1 VRPHGLDGLEREIR
15 DHVER
20 ETHDNIDRGMT
31 PEDARRAAL
40 VAFGNVAIA
49 QEDVRAVWIPIW
61 LEHTVQ
67 DIRYAFRSVLR
78 NPIFSATVVLT
89 LALGIG
95 LSATVLAPF
104 ESILLRPLDYPDAER
119 LVSIRITNPDLAP
132 DDDIATNQEYW
143 ALRDHVTSLDRVIAY
158 QVGDQTLTTG
168 NKIARVHGAW
178 VTDDFWDVTGGRA
191 MAGRLPT
198 RDEQNVAVLSERLYL
213 SMFAGDPNVL
223 GQVVTLDGV
232 EATVIGVISSAFRFE
247 FPVPAPSGGPQPKDI
262 DVLRSF
268 TVSAPTRNF
277 AQLLSIA
284 GRLKPAV
291 AVVRARAELASLP
304 VDRPFSRN
312 AAHIAIRV
320 DTTAERLVR
329 SIRPALNVLMASVV
343 FVLLIACAN
352 ITNLLLAR
360 ATVRRKEIAVRMS
373 VGAGRT
379 RVLRQFLFES
389 AIYSATGGLVGLLL
403 ARSSLVAIVR
413 AYPQTVPRLAESSI
427 HGSVV
432 LVVLGVLTATTFF
445 FGLVPAFFVQRSD
458 MQSILKEGTRTATS
472 SPDWLRI
479 RTLLAAV
486 QLALAVTL
494 LTGAGLMAKSFWRMN
509 DHPAGFEP
517 EHILT
522 LRVDFPRGTT
532 NRAKRDYTTRVLA
545 RLKTLPDVAAV
556 SLNTHGD
563 SLTKLEVA
571 GAPPSSSDATP
582 TRIYANQTSADFAR
596 VMGLQLL
603 KGRWFTDD
611 EPAPV
616 VVLNETLAKL
626 RFGREDPIG
635 RRVKGPDFGE
645 PSESRGR
652 NADAESEVATV
663 VGVIADLRYSK
674 LDEEATPE
682 LYVPYAMTPG
692 IYRLSVVIKTPGDP
706 RAIIPSVRGAFGEI
720 ARTET
725 PFDIEPL
732 DQSLSASIAPRRLNL
747 LVLATF
753 AVAALVLALIGIY
766 GVMSYSVSQRTHE
779 IGVRSAVGATSRDIV
794 GMVVWQGVR
803 LAAVGVAAGIAG
815 AQILTREM
823 GSLLFEVK
831 PTDPATVISA
841 AGVLAVT
848 ALVASAIPAVK
859 AGAVDPMVALRYE

>member
-1 VRPHGLDGLEREIR
+1 VRPHRLDGLEREIR
-15 DHVER
+15 DHLER
-20 ETHDNIDRGMT
+20 ETRDNIDRGMA
-31 PEDARRAAL
+31 PDQARRAAL

-67 DIRYAFRSVLR
+67 DIRYALRSVVR
-78 NPIFSATVVLT
+78 KPIFSAIVVLT

-104 ESILLRPLDYPDAER
+104 ESILLRPLEYPEAER
-119 LVSIRITNPDLAP
+119 LVSIRITNPDLPA
-132 DDDIATNQEYW
+132 DDDMATNQEYW
-143 ALRDHVTSLDRVIAY
+143 ALRGHVSSLDKLIAY
-158 QVGDQTLTTG
+158 QVGDQTLTAGKT
-168 NKIARVHGAW
+168 ARVHGAW
-178 VTDDFWDVTGGRA
+178 VSDDFWDMTGARA
-191 MAGRLPT
+191 IAGRLPT
-198 RDEQNVAVLSERLYL
+198 PDERNVAVLSERLYL
-213 SMFAGDPNVL
+213 SMFAGNPNVL

-232 EATVIGVISSAFRFE
+232 EVTVIGVISSAFRFE
-247 FPVPAPSGGPQPKDI
+247 FPVPVPSGGPQPKDI

-268 TVSAPTRNF
+268 TVSSPNRNF

-284 GRLKPAV
+284 GRLKSGV
-291 AVVRARAELASLP
+291 DVVGARAELAALP

-312 AAHIAIRV
+312 ASQIAIRV
-320 DTTAERLVR
+320 DATAERLVR
-329 SIRPALNVLMASVV
+329 SVRPALNVLLASVV
-343 FVLLIACAN
+343 FVLMVACAN

-389 AIYSATGGLVGLLL
+389 AIYSITGGLAGLLL
-403 ARSSLVAIVR
+403 AQSSLVAIVR

-432 LVVLGVLTATTFF
+432 VVVIGVLTAITFF
-445 FGLVPAFFVQRSD
+445 FGLVPAFFVQRSNV
-458 MQSILKEGTRTATS
+458 QSILKEGTRTATA
-472 SPDWLRI
+472 SPDRLRI
-479 RTLLAAV
+479 RSLLAAI
-486 QLALAVTL
+486 QLALAVML
-494 LTGAGLMAKSFWRMN
+494 LTGAGLMAKSFWRLN
-509 DHPAGFEP
+509 ERPPGFQP

-522 LRVDFPRGTT
+522 MRVDFAPRTT

-545 RLKTLPDVAAV
+545 RLKTLPGVEAA

-563 SLTKLEVA
+563 SLTRLDVA
-571 GAPPSSSDATP
+571 GAPQPSPDATL

-611 EPAPV
+611 EPVPV

-635 RRVKGPDFGE
+635 KRVKGPDFGE
-645 PSESRGR
+645 PSDTPGR
-652 NADAESEVATV
+652 RADPGAEVATV
-663 VGVIADLRYSK
+663 IGVIADLRYSK

-692 IYRLSVVIKTPGDP
+692 LYRLSLVIKTPGDP
-706 RAIIPSVRGAFGEI
+706 RAIIPSVRGAFTEI

-725 PFDIEPL
+725 PFDIGPL
-732 DQSLSASIAPRRLNL
+732 DQSLNESIAPRKLNL
-747 LVLATF
+747 LVLGTF

-766 GVMSYSVSQRTHE
+766 GMMSYSVSQRTHE

-803 LAAVGVAAGIAG
+803 LAAVGVAVGIAG
-815 AQILTREM
+815 AQILSREM
-823 GSLLFEVK
+823 SSLLFEVK
-831 PTDPATVISA
+831 PTDPATFIAA
-841 AGVLAVT
+841 AGVLAIT
-848 ALVASAIPAVK
+848 ALTAAAIPAVK
-859 AGAVDPMVALRYE
+859 AGAIDPMVALRYE